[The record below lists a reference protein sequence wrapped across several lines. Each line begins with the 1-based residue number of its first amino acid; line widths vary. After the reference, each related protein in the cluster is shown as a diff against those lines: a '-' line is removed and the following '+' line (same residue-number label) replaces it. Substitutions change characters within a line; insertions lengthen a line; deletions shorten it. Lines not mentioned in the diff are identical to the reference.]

1 MVQQQVALFDDVKD
15 GSALIQRDR
24 DRHFVF
30 VQRDAHTFE
39 ARDVRL
45 GDSNGKQVAI
55 VEGLRDGERV
65 VTNGGFILKSELMG
79 EDL

>member
-1 MVQQQVALFDDVKD
+1 
-15 GSALIQRDR
+15 
-24 DRHFVF
+24 VF